1 MKKFR
6 SVLLTVVEKELKVK
20 DYGTE
25 RLGAILGGLFLA
37 STRIF
42 LGKAVYMVLRSSY
55 LPGRK
60 IIALGTST
68 VKTRE

>member
-25 RLGAILGGLFLA
+25 RLAAILGGLFLV
-37 STRIF
+37 
-42 LGKAVYMVLRSSY
+42 LGSS
-55 LPGRK
+55 
-60 IIALGTST
+60 
-68 VKTRE
+68 

>member
-6 SVLLTVVEKELKVK
+6 SVLLTVEKELKVK

-25 RLGAILGGLFLA
+25 RLEPVIFVWFVPN
-37 STRIF
+37 TRIF
-42 LGKAVYMVLRSSY
+42 LGKVVYMVLRSSY
-55 LPGRK
+55 LSGRK